1 MIQWFPGHMAKARRE
16 IEENLKLV
24 DVVVEIVD
32 ARTPKSSQ
40 NPMLQEVIK
49 NKEKVIVLM
58 KRDLA
63 DENRTLNWL
72 DTLNDEHTKSIAVA
86 ANSQNDINKVIQL
99 IESVGLEAQK
109 RMTDKGVNRRPV
121 RAMMIGIP
129 NVGKSTLINRFVNR
143 KIAKIGDRPG
153 ITKHQQW
160 IKINKNFE
168 LLDTPGILW
177 PKFDNPDDGKRLA
190 ILGTIKDNLIP
201 GQDVT
206 AFLLNYLFEFYPETI
221 KERYEIKDVED
232 MWDVFETIGKKR
244 GALESGGH
252 INFDKVSQIVLK
264 DFRTGKLGKIS
275 LE

>member
-1 MIQWFPGHMAKARRE
+1 MIQWFPGHMAKARRQ
-16 IEENLKLV
+16 IEEKLNLV

-72 DTLNDEHTKSIAVA
+72 DTLNDDHTKTVAVA
-86 ANSQNDINKVIQL
+86 ANSQNDISKVIQL

-177 PKFDNPDDGKRLA
+177 PKFDDPDDGKRLA
-190 ILGTIKDNLIP
+190 IIGTIKDNLIP

-206 AFLLNYLFEFYPETI
+206 AFLLSYLFEFYPESI
-221 KERYEIKDVED
+221 KERYGLEEVED
-232 MWDVFETIGKKR
+232 MWDVFVTIGKKR

-252 INFDKVSQIVLK
+252 VNFDKVSQIVLR
-264 DFRTGKLGKIS
+264 DFRTGKLGRVS

>member
-16 IEENLKLV
+16 VEENLKLV

-32 ARTPKSSQ
+32 ARTPTSSQ
-40 NPMLQEVIK
+40 NPMLQKIIK
-49 NKEKVIVLM
+49 DKEKVIVLM

-63 DENRTLNWL
+63 DEKRTLYWL
-72 DTLNDEHTKSIAVA
+72 DQLNDSHTKAVAVA
-86 ANSQNDINKVIQL
+86 ANNQSDINKLIQL
-99 IESVGLEAQK
+99 IQSVGLEAQK
-109 RMTDKGVNRRPV
+109 KMTDKGVNERPV

-153 ITKHQQW
+153 ITKHQLW

-177 PKFDNPDDGKRLA
+177 PKFEDPEDGKRLA
-190 ILGTIKDNLIP
+190 IIGTIKDSLIP
-201 GQDVT
+201 AEDVT
-206 AFLLNYLFEFYPETI
+206 AFLLNYLSEYYPESI
-221 KERYEIKDVED
+221 KERYGLEDVDD
-232 MWDVFETIGKKR
+232 MWEVFVEIGKKR

-252 INFDKVSQIVLK
+252 VNFDKVAQIVLR
-264 DFRTGKLGKIS
+264 DLRTGKLGKIS

>member
-49 NKEKVIVLM
+49 NKEKVVVLM

-86 ANSQNDINKVIQL
+86 ANSQYDINKVIQL

-109 RMTDKGVNRRPV
+109 RMTGKGVNRRPV

-190 ILGTIKDNLIP
+190 IIGTIKDNLIP

-206 AFLLNYLFEFYPETI
+206 AFLLNYLYEFYPETI
-221 KERYEIKDVED
+221 KERYEINDVED

>member
-16 IEENLKLV
+16 VEENLKLV

-32 ARTPKSSQ
+32 ARTPFSSQ
-40 NPMLQEVIK
+40 NPMLQDVIQK
-49 NKEKVIVLM
+49 KEKVIVLM

-63 DENRTLNWL
+63 DDTKTDKWIEHLSNENTR
-72 DTLNDEHTKSIAVA
+72 SIAA
-86 ANSQNDINKVIQL
+86 SANSQSDINKVIQL
-99 IESVGLEAQK
+99 ILGVGLEAQQ
-109 RMTDKGVNRRPV
+109 RMKDKGVNQRPV
-121 RAMMIGIP
+121 RAMMVGIP

-160 IKINKNFE
+160 IKINKEFE

-177 PKFDNPDDGKRLA
+177 PKFENPDDGKRLA
-190 ILGTIKDNLIP
+190 VIGTIKDNLIP
-201 GQDVT
+201 TDDVA
-206 AFLLNYLFEFYPETI
+206 AFLLTYLYENYPNVLE
-221 KERYEIKDVED
+221 ERYGLDQVDD
-232 MWDVFETIGKKR
+232 MWDAFVTVGKRR

-252 INFDKVSQIVLK
+252 VNFDKVSQIILR
-264 DFRTGKLGKIS
+264 DFRSGKLGKVS

>member
-63 DENRTLNWL
+63 DENRTLDWL

-86 ANSQNDINKVIQL
+86 ANSQDDINKVIQL

-168 LLDTPGILW
+168 LLDTPGVLW

-190 ILGTIKDNLIP
+190 IIGTIKDNLIP

-232 MWDVFETIGKKR
+232 MWDVFEEIGKKR

-264 DFRTGKLGKIS
+264 DFRTGKLGNIS

>member
-201 GQDVT
+201 AQDVT
-206 AFLLNYLFEFYPETI
+206 AFLLHYLFEFYPETI

>member
-16 IEENLKLV
+16 VEENLKLV

-32 ARTPKSSQ
+32 ARTPTSSQ
-40 NPMLQEVIK
+40 NPMLQKIIK
-49 NKEKVIVLM
+49 SKAKVIVLM

-63 DENRTLNWL
+63 DEKRTLYWL
-72 DTLNDEHTKSIAVA
+72 DQLNDADTKAVAVA
-86 ANSQNDINKVIQL
+86 ANNQSDINKLIQL
-99 IESVGLEAQK
+99 IQSVGLEAQK
-109 RMTDKGVNRRPV
+109 KMTDKGVNERPV

-153 ITKHQQW
+153 ITKHQLW
-160 IKINKNFE
+160 IKINKDFE

-177 PKFDNPDDGKRLA
+177 PKFEDPEDGKRLA
-190 ILGTIKDNLIP
+190 IIGTIKDSLIP
-201 GQDVT
+201 AEDVT
-206 AFLLNYLFEFYPETI
+206 AFLLNYLAEYYPESI
-221 KERYEIKDVED
+221 KERYGIEEVDD
-232 MWDVFETIGKKR
+232 MWEVFVKIGQKR

-252 INFDKVSQIVLK
+252 VNFDKVAQIVLR
-264 DFRTGKLGKIS
+264 DLRTGKLGKIS